1 MVKVNTWV
9 FILRRYKWHIHAGSW
24 SLVNCWR
31 EGSMLPYEGCS
42 WILMNVAVGLTA
54 GLGLDGDR
62 CIRVIPRQYLSLCH
76 RETQRNSSCRFGA
89 VRCLSFRERD
99 FLLYFEHYWG
109 CIQAYRFWW
118 LYWVYWIQ
126 GITAAQ
132 QPLKYLL
139 TELLS
144 VFVLWE
150 AISLSVVTYDK
161 VETRDWCMWCFLT
174 FLSTD

>member
-1 MVKVNTWV
+1 MSQDSGRNLRNKNNNIYVVHFTRTGYLTGFRYNKT
-9 FILRRYKWHIHAGSW
+9 IL
-24 SLVNCWR
+24 L
-31 EGSMLPYEGCS
+31 
-42 WILMNVAVGLTA
+42 
-54 GLGLDGDR
+54 
-62 CIRVIPRQYLSLCH
+62 YLSLCH

-89 VRCLSFRERD
+89 VRCLSFREKD

-109 CIQAYRFWW
+109 CIQAHRFWW

-126 GITAAQ
+126 GIKAAQ